1 MNKPMVSYGDQISR
15 TAHRLKVDRYNETF
29 RCHECLT
36 EDGQPV
42 LVDVFI
48 DGSIPKTWNEQNIVG
63 QIVEVAYT
71 HGFVWIASEPRI
83 IEVQHD

>member
-1 MNKPMVSYGDQISR
+1 MSKKIVSYGDHTSR
-15 TAHRLKVDRYNETF
+15 SAHRLKVVRYNETF

-36 EDGQPV
+36 EVGQPV

-48 DGSIPKTWNEQNIVG
+48 DGSIPKTWNDQNIVG
-63 QIVEVAYT
+63 QTVEVAYT

-83 IEVQHD
+83 VEVAA